1 MDPHRAYGMT
11 WLGPPSQ
18 ELDKPPL
25 VYVATIVA
33 TAATYEQLRRP
44 LTLDSWAIDAI
55 EGEHYHS

>member
-1 MDPHRAYGMT
+1 MT